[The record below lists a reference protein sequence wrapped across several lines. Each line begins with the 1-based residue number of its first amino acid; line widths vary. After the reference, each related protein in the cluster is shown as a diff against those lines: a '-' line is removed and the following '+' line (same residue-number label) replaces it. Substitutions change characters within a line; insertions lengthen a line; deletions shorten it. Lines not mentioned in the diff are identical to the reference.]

1 MKKALYALFLLVL
14 LAGCSDQNEPTIKV
28 GIQGEKGRPLSV
40 AIQDEDAL
48 NVELDFDKDE
58 TLPVKLN
65 ISEGE
70 GLPVEIKLPV
80 DASSLVIAAALIG
93 FVFAGIACFA
103 AIHATRRAR
112 RAEEKAASANVTAK
126 AVKIA
131 QQHQQR
137 QLYDFKEQ

>member
-1 MKKALYALFLLVL
+1 MRKALYALFLLVL
-14 LAGCSDQNEPTIKV
+14 LAGCGDQNEPTIKV

-48 NVELDFDKDE
+48 NVELDFDKGE

-80 DASSLVIAAALIG
+80 DASSLIT
-93 FVFAGIACFA
+93 ACSA
-103 AIHATRRAR
+103 KGKESRR
-112 RAEEKAASANVTAK
+112 KSCK
-126 AVKIA
+126 C
-131 QQHQQR
+131 QC
-137 QLYDFKEQ
+137 DC

>member
-48 NVELDFDKDE
+48 DVELDFDKGE

-65 ISEGE
+65 IPEGE

-80 DASSLVIAAALIG
+80 DASSLITAAALIG
-93 FVFAGIACFA
+93 FTFAGISCFI
-103 AIHATRRAR
+103 AIYAVRRAK
-112 RAEEKAASANVTAK
+112 RAEEKAASAGLTAK

-137 QLYDFKEQ
+137 QTYGFDEQ